1 MSGRS
6 LLLSCALL
14 ACGKK
19 PAPPPHPTADPGKVH
34 ALAAQMIQ
42 NTPVMAAVPVC
53 NDADFTGATTI
64 TSRSLELLAQEPVPK
79 DPEHAEWIHPP
90 QLDDPAVRT
99 FLATPTREAAAD
111 VLAAKKWMV
120 YRVEMVNA
128 PIALGE
134 KELKIGTV
142 GTRIIVY
149 DKTGL
154 PTCARVFNFQNDKA
168 KSDWAIKNADHI
180 VIPPEVAKAMRD
192 DLAEQFV
199 KLAPRPAPAPAPKQ

>member
-1 MSGRS
+1 V
-6 LLLSCALL
+6 LL

-19 PAPPPHPTADPGKVH
+19 PAPTPKPTADPGKVR
-34 ALAAQMIQ
+34 ALAAQMIH
-42 NTPVMAAVPVC
+42 NTPAIAAVPVC
-53 NDADFTGATTI
+53 SDGDFTGATTV
-64 TSRSLELLAQEPVPK
+64 TSRSLELLAQQQVPK

-90 QLDDPAVRT
+90 QLEAPAVRA
-99 FLATPTREAAAD
+99 FLATPTPE
-111 VLAAKKWMV
+111 LAAELLAANKWMV

-149 DKTGL
+149 DKTGMA
-154 PTCARVFNFQNDKA
+154 TCARVFNFQNDKA

-180 VIPPEVAKAMRD
+180 VIPPEVSKAMRD

-199 KLAPRPAPAPAPKQ
+199 KLAPKPAPAPAKP

>member
-6 LLLSCALL
+6 LLLSCVLVA
-14 ACGKK
+14 AGASCGKK
-19 PAPPPHPTADPGKVH
+19 PAPKPTADPAKVR
-34 ALAAQMIQ
+34 AFAAQMIK
-42 NTPVMAAVPVC
+42 NTPAIAAVPVC
-53 NDADFTGATTI
+53 TDSDFSGASTM
-64 TSRSLELLAQEPVPK
+64 TSRSLELLAQQPVPK

-90 QLDDPAVRT
+90 ALDSPAVQA
-99 FLATPTREAAAD
+99 FLAAPTGE
-111 VLAAKKWMV
+111 LAAELLAVPKWMI

-128 PIALGE
+128 PIALGQ

-142 GTRIIVY
+142 GTRVIVY
-149 DKTGL
+149 DKAGL

-180 VIPPEVAKAMRD
+180 VVPPEVAKAMRD

-199 KLAPRPAPAPAPKQ
+199 KLAPRPTPKT